1 MSHTHNI
8 PLHPTTSH
16 CSTRHRM
23 VCADAVLGNLWLS
36 QSWGGADQRPRL
48 SIQRWTVQDVG
59 RLSGIQRRLLEESWR
74 CQTDLMFSYI
84 FLRWFPDFVLG
95 DSRLSHVSAFFNR
108 FASRCFV
115 LIWNETVLWRKIR
128 SNHTSFKVEDKSAVL
143 PRVLPSG
150 GVCLE
155 KNASTLRSFA
165 PWKEWINSI
174 RSYGTETSKLLGGK
188 QEALI
193 LAQAMED
200 NGCGFLANLSAQNI
214 SLGGCF
220 SWNSKFSWDFK
231 TLEVFCPL
239 TCGCAELNS
248 AASGCPEPFG
258 KSCDQLKWYQC
269 LTWNDQHFCPGFN
282 TKIINAMIMYNYA
295 STDLL
300 YHDETSVSLL

>member
-1 MSHTHNI
+1 M
-8 PLHPTTSH
+8 
-16 CSTRHRM
+16 
-23 VCADAVLGNLWLS
+23 
-36 QSWGGADQRPRL
+36 
-48 SIQRWTVQDVG
+48 
-59 RLSGIQRRLLEESWR
+59 
-74 CQTDLMFSYI
+74 
-84 FLRWFPDFVLG
+84 
-95 DSRLSHVSAFFNR
+95 
-108 FASRCFV
+108 
-115 LIWNETVLWRKIR
+115 
-128 SNHTSFKVEDKSAVL
+128 SAVYQEYKG
-143 PRVLPSG
+143 G

-239 TCGCAELNS
+239 TCGCAETNS

-258 KSCDQLKWYQC
+258 KSCDQLKSYQC

-282 TKIINAMIMYNYA
+282 TKIIYGLIMYNYA

-300 YHDETSVSLL
+300 TTNRQVTLSAFQQAVAQYAGHTEPIDPELVVVDHAWDGVAYLQIYLPDPQMMNSTEMTSSIFSTPLEDYQAAVNASLTASGVSLDDLGIIITHAGDPAGPSGQYGYSYGPPNFYR